1 MADNDNKPTGGKPIA
16 HVVPAI
22 LTGAA
27 ALIAALT
34 TVYVNVRGDRQ
45 PQPQAAATATAMPA
59 THQAAAPAAQL
70 ARKLQLQV
78 DRIAVQHDGSPGTTD
93 WRFTVEADGEPLFVF
108 SQDDLD
114 DSGGRNVAVPE
125 RASGNLELAPG
136 ARVRITVQGWRGSRL
151 RLVQG
156 APDVRGEG
164 VLAAAG
170 ALAPLQVQAG
180 EPGDGAFVFYFSA
193 ATVDGAP

>member
-1 MADNDNKPTGGKPIA
+1 
-16 HVVPAI
+16 VVPAI

-34 TVYVNVRGDRQ
+34 TVYVNVRGERQ
-45 PQPQAAATATAMPA
+45 PPPPAVAPTPA
-59 THQAAAPAAQL
+59 TPAARQPAAPV

-114 DSGGRNVAVPE
+114 DSGGRNVAVPGD
-125 RASGNLELAPG
+125 AAGNLALAPG

-164 VLAAAG
+164 VFAAAG
-170 ALAPLQVQAG
+170 AMAPLPVRADA
-180 EPGDGAFVFYFSA
+180 PGDGAFVFYFSA
-193 ATVDGAP
+193 VAVDGAP

>member
-34 TVYVNVRGDRQ
+34 TVYVNVRGERQ
-45 PQPQAAATATAMPA
+45 PPPPAVATTPA
-59 THQAAAPAAQL
+59 TPAARQPAAPV

-114 DSGGRNVAVPE
+114 DSGGRNVAVPGD
-125 RASGNLELAPG
+125 AAGNLALAPG

-151 RLVQG
+151 RLVHG

-164 VLAAAG
+164 VFAAAG
-170 ALAPLQVQAG
+170 AMAPLPVRADA
-180 EPGDGAFVFYFSA
+180 PGDGAFVFYFSA
-193 ATVDGAP
+193 VAVDGAP

>member
-27 ALIAALT
+27 ALIVALT
-34 TVYVNVRGDRQ
+34 TVYVNVRGERQ
-45 PQPQAAATATAMPA
+45 PPPPAVATTPA
-59 THQAAAPAAQL
+59 TPAARQPAAPV

-114 DSGGRNVAVPE
+114 DSGGRNVAVPGD
-125 RASGNLELAPG
+125 AAGNLALAPG

-164 VLAAAG
+164 VFAAAG
-170 ALAPLQVQAG
+170 AMAPLPVRADA
-180 EPGDGAFVFYFSA
+180 PGDGAFVFYFSA
-193 ATVDGAP
+193 VAVDGAP

>member
-34 TVYVNVRGDRQ
+34 TVYVNVRGERQ
-45 PQPQAAATATAMPA
+45 PPPPAVATTPA
-59 THQAAAPAAQL
+59 TPAARQPAAPV

-114 DSGGRNVAVPE
+114 DSGGRNVAVPGD
-125 RASGNLELAPG
+125 AAGNLALAPG

-164 VLAAAG
+164 VFAAAG
-170 ALAPLQVQAG
+170 AMAPLQVRADV
-180 EPGDGAFVFYFSA
+180 PGDGAFVFYFSA
-193 ATVDGAP
+193 VAVDGAP